1 MALPSDLASYVPLNS
16 QHGTPSHTAEIKHIS
31 AQTWNKNAY
40 DKYRS
45 SRKLFSSTYTIW
57 FAEYTWSQI
66 ITVRGPNVLSKS
78 WPLHR

>member
-1 MALPSDLASYVPLNS
+1 
-16 QHGTPSHTAEIKHIS
+16 
-31 AQTWNKNAY
+31 
-40 DKYRS
+40 
-45 SRKLFSSTYTIW
+45 LFSSTYTIW